1 MNPSTKLQKRR
12 DDIVKELASLPPMRK
27 GSLTQQWLQTFRK
40 DGSKTKRGPYLVY
53 SYKEKNKTV
62 SKRVPRQ
69 QEDLYRR
76 QIESFRRFQQLSAEL
91 VGISQ
96 RLADVAAS
104 DPDDRKK
111 NSRR

>member
-27 GSLTQQWLQTFRK
+27 GSVTPQYLQTVRK

>member
-27 GSLTQQWLQTFRK
+27 GSITQQWLQTFRK

-76 QIESFRRFQQLSAEL
+76 QIESFRRFQKLSAEL
-91 VGISQ
+91 VQISQ
-96 RLADVAAS
+96 RLADVAAA
-104 DPDDRKK
+104 DPDDGKK
-111 NSRR
+111 NSRG